1 MTKLE
6 TWIAIGSLV
15 MGIMFVVLMLSFYSF
30 LIGPKGKGPEIYTDV
45 GGVLIQIISISGI
58 PSVILTGIVFGIT
71 KSSRAMYAGVIV
83 SVTGVI
89 LIVGMT
95 IVIREIP
102 KITIQ
107 YLTAGIDSLPYIFVI
122 AGTAVTC
129 LGCYIIIKPNR
140 PKHRVKGE
148 FIE

>member
-6 TWIAIGSLV
+6 TWIAVGSLAI
-15 MGIMFVVLMLSFYSF
+15 GIMFVVLMISFYSF

-58 PSVILTGIVFGIT
+58 PSVILTGIVFGVT
-71 KSSRAMYAGVIV
+71 RSSRAKCAGVIV
-83 SVTGVI
+83 SATGVI
-89 LIVGMT
+89 LIIGMT

-102 KITIQ
+102 NITLQ
-107 YLTAGIDSLPYIFVI
+107 YLTAGIDSVPYIFVI
-122 AGTAVTC
+122 AGTAVTG

-140 PKHRVKGE
+140 SKPRVKDE